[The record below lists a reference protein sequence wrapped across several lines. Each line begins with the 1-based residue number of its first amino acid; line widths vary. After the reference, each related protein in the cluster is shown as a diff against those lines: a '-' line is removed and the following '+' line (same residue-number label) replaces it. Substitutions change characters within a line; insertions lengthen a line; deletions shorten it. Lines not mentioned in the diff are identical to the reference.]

1 MAQVKRCGINDSDD
15 CPETL
20 DKGLWQFDGYD
31 PQSCGVGSIFTPTSP
46 WPRGTMEEE
55 NIHFK
60 VAGVLMRQNLKV
72 GHIITHDSSLL
83 TCPQLFIESTEQM
96 LIEDGLDRE
105 VVAHWKAKAREGEL
119 YGLLPPTFSHGVFR
133 NGVGHV
139 QDMVPLESRLGVRTK
154 RS

>member
-1 MAQVKRCGINDSDD
+1 MLLNIAIAVRMAQVKRCNITDSDD

-31 PQSCGVGSIFTPTSP
+31 PQSCAVGSIFTPTSP

-72 GHIITHDSSLL
+72 SKVIRLLPNHIL
-83 TCPQLFIESTEQM
+83 TCPQLFLEATEQM
-96 LIEDGLDRE
+96 LVEDGISRE
-105 VVAHWKAKAREGEL
+105 VTAQWRSKAREGEL
-119 YGLLPPTFSHGVFR
+119 YRLLLPMVSHDVFR
-133 NGVGHV
+133 TGFGYI
-139 QDMVPLESRLGVRTK
+139 
-154 RS
+154 